1 MDALEQLR
9 LERELKGLA
18 KPSNEYPWT
27 QTELN
32 EVWRKI
38 TAPTLGLMQGL
49 ANLPDSLEVVSA
61 FQKILPPES
70 GEFVRMAPK
79 QLQEFCREL
88 RAVWNALEKLASENK
103 KLVRGEAQSILHA
116 WWRKYPLDPDG
127 PHWNVYFETG
137 TFFPARMNW
146 RALIARVYFDN
157 RDKLGIC
164 KNCKKYFI
172 KRRIDSSI
180 CLEKGCRLYDNHQRQ
195 EKHQAK
201 KSPARKGR
209 RSA

>member
-27 QTELN
+27 QAELN

-38 TAPTLGLMQGL
+38 TAPVLGLMQGL
-49 ANLPDSLEVVSA
+49 ANLPDSLEVVAS
-61 FQKILPPES
+61 FQKILPRES
-70 GEFVRMAPK
+70 GEFVRIAPE
-79 QLQEFCREL
+79 QLQEFCGEL

-103 KLVRGEAQSILHA
+103 KLVRGEAQSILHG
-116 WWRKYPLDPDG
+116 WWRKYPLKDG

-137 TFFPARMNW
+137 TFFPALMNW
-146 RALIARVYFDN
+146 RALIARVCFDN

-172 KRRIDSSI
+172 KRRTDSSI
-180 CLEKGCRLYDNHQRQ
+180 CLEKGCRLYDNLQRQ
-195 EKHQAK
+195 RKHQEK
-201 KSPARKGR
+201 KNAPRKGR
-209 RSA
+209 ERA